1 MADMN
6 LPDGVA
12 LRPLDMNRDPRG
24 SFTEVFRE
32 EWDTGISPVQ
42 WNIVSSEAGT
52 LRGVHVHIRHDDYLT
67 TLRGRASV
75 GLRDLRRGSPTEGM
89 SALVELAEDPL
100 TALLIPRGVAH
111 GFYFAEPSLHL
122 YGVTKYWDVGDEL
135 ACHWADPQL
144 EIPWPALPTL
154 VSERDSTALSL
165 AELLDELEPSQPFRT
180 QEPLVASS

>member
-1 MADMN
+1 MTAMN
-6 LPDGVA
+6 LPEGVA

-100 TALLIPRGVAH
+100 TALLIPHGVAH

-135 ACHWADPQL
+135 ACYWADPQL
-144 EIPWPALPTL
+144 EIPWPAVPTL
-154 VSERDSTALSL
+154 VSERDSTAPSL

-180 QEPLVASS
+180 PEPLVASS

>member
-1 MADMN
+1 MA
-6 LPDGVA
+6 P
-12 LRPLDMNRDPRG
+12 LRR
-24 SFTEVFRE
+24 SFVE

-100 TALLIPRGVAH
+100 TALLIPHGVAH

-144 EIPWPALPTL
+144 EIPWPACRRWSRSGTL
-154 VSERDSTALSL
+154 RLRRSPSSSTS
-165 AELLDELEPSQPFRT
+165 
-180 QEPLVASS
+180 